1 MLSSVLRLD
10 AYFNMGKNYFKI
22 NGFVGNIG
30 EATGD
35 WRRNRKFYERIQGIV
50 MDTRYLM
57 YHYSGKPL
65 KEKVALAECIEA
77 VMNKPLLPVGADALP
92 EHRPVKYDYAPQSV
106 MMVAEEPVPYGTK
119 KDDH

>member
-1 MLSSVLRLD
+1 
-10 AYFNMGKNYFKI
+10 
-22 NGFVGNIG
+22 
-30 EATGD
+30 
-35 WRRNRKFYERIQGIV
+35 
-50 MDTRYLM
+50 M

-65 KEKVALAECIEA
+65 KEKVALAECIGA
-77 VMNKPLLPVGADALP
+77 VMNKPLLPAAADALP